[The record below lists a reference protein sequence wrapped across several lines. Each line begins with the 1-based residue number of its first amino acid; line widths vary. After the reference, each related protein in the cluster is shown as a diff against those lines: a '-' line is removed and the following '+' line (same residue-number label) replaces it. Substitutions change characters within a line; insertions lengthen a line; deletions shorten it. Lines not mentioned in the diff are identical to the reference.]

1 MSKSEKYILVNLED
15 EKSKK
20 IAESI
25 SNKTARKILDYL
37 SNKEEAGAEEISKE
51 LKLPISTI
59 DYNLKNLKKAGLV
72 ETKHFE
78 WSQKG
83 KRIVLYSVAKKLI
96 VIAPKLS
103 NLKKELKNIIPLV
116 GIAAVIS
123 IIIQYF
129 SSITRQPML
138 QAAKSE
144 AGLVSEDLALNAAQ
158 FVPTAVQQT
167 SPSYGLWFFFGALF
181 IIVVYLL
188 IKVIRQ
194 KE

>member
-37 SNKEEAGAEEISKE
+37 SSKEEAGAEEISKE

-72 ETKHFE
+72 ETKHFL

-83 KRIVLYSVAKKLI
+83 KRIILYSLARKFI
-96 VIAPKLS
+96 VISPKLS
-103 NLKKELKNIIPLV
+103 DIKKELKHIIPLV

-123 IIIQYF
+123 VIIQYLTKPKPVF
-129 SSITRQPML
+129 QATLKSASEEVLAESSMAFDAAPSL
-138 QAAKSE
+138 AQASTT
-144 AGLVSEDLALNAAQ
+144 
-158 FVPTAVQQT
+158 P
-167 SPSYGLWFFFGALF
+167 PYGLWFFLGALF
-181 IIVVYLL
+181 IIVIYLL
-188 IKVIRQ
+188 IRLIKS
-194 KE
+194 KD